1 MEVMACPGG
10 CTNGGGQLRAE
21 DMDAAD
27 PNANIGKKEW
37 LSRVDEAYF
46 SMDDNDDDT
55 LPPRTD
61 TTTTTTTT
69 TTITTT
75 TPSSST
81 AAAAAAAPLPDDVVN
96 GISPARIRS
105 VLDYWAAST
114 DVPLANLVRTAYVAV
129 ESDVGKAKK
138 EGGGPAQV
146 QRVAELAGRAGGG
159 W

>member
-10 CTNGGGQLRAE
+10 CTNGGGQLRAD

-27 PNANIGKKEW
+27 PTTKIGKKEW

-55 LPPRTD
+55 LPPRANPTI
-61 TTTTTTTT
+61 
-69 TTITTT
+69 ITTT
-75 TPSSST
+75 TPSS
-81 AAAAAAAPLPDDVVN
+81 AAAAAPLPDDVVN

-114 DVPLANLVRTAYVAV
+114 GVPLANLVRTDYVAV
-129 ESDVGKAKK
+129 ESDVGKGKK
-138 EGGGPAQV
+138 EGGGAAQV